1 MVAAGL
7 TILKKIINFYDQ
19 GAEHIYIFIVNG
31 GRAVQGNW
39 ATPTRQK
46 KWTKSIPKKKE
57 TRE

>member
-46 KWTKSIPKKKE
+46 KWTKSIPK
-57 TRE
+57 